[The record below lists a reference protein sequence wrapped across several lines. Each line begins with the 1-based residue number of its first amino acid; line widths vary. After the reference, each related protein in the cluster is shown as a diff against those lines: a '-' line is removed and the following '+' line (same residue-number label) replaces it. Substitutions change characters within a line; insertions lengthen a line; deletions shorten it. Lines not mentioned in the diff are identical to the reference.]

1 MRLFCIR
8 TRKVRGGQIEVP
20 VSEIRVYLVDDHEI
34 VRRGLSAFLDTAVDI
49 AVVGETGDART
60 ALRDLQSLGAQG
72 GVDVLL
78 TDLMMPG
85 LSGFDLLDQVQALEH
100 PPRVIVL
107 SAYSDTDRVR
117 RALDLD
123 AAGYVMKSARP
134 DSIVDAIRAAAAGRQ
149 YVDPEL
155 AIQLAQTAV
164 DPGAQSLTPRERE
177 VVALVAQGRSNL
189 DIARELFISE
199 RTARTHV
206 SHILGKLGFGSR
218 VQLALWA
225 LDGGSSG
232 ER

>member
-1 MRLFCIR
+1 M
-8 TRKVRGGQIEVP
+8 
-20 VSEIRVYLVDDHEI
+20 SEIRVYLVDDHEI
-34 VRRGLSAFLDTAVDI
+34 VRRGLSAFLDTAVGVS
-49 AVVGETGDART
+49 VVGETGDART
-60 ALRDLQSLGAQG
+60 ALRDVQQLAAEG

-78 TDLMMPG
+78 TDLMMPNV
-85 LSGFDLLDQVQALEH
+85 SGFDLLDQVRALDN

-107 SAYSDTDRVR
+107 SAYGDTERVR
-117 RALDLD
+117 RALELD

-134 DSIVDAIRAAAAGRQ
+134 DSIVDAIRAAAEGRQ

-164 DPGAQSLTPRERE
+164 DPTVQSLTPRERE

-189 DIARELFISE
+189 DIARELYISE

-206 SHILGKLGFGSR
+206 SHILGKLGYESR

-225 LDGGSSG
+225 LDGGSST

>member
-1 MRLFCIR
+1 M
-8 TRKVRGGQIEVP
+8 
-20 VSEIRVYLVDDHEI
+20 SEIRVYLVDDHEI
-34 VRRGLSAFLDTAVDI
+34 VRRGLSAFLGTATDVV
-49 AVVGETGDART
+49 VVGETGDARE
-60 ALRDLQSLGAQG
+60 ALRDLHSLGADE

-78 TDLMMPG
+78 TDLMMPT
-85 LSGFDLLDQVQALEH
+85 LSGFDLIQQLTSLPH

-107 SAYSDTDRVR
+107 SAYGDTDRVR
-117 RALDLD
+117 RALELD

-134 DSIVDAIRAAAAGRQ
+134 DSILEAIRAAAQGRQ

-164 DPGAQSLTPRERE
+164 DPEVQALTPRERE
-177 VVALVAQGRSNL
+177 VVALVARGRSNL

-206 SHILGKLGFGSR
+206 SHILGKLGFESR

-225 LDGGSSG
+225 LDGAPG
-232 ER
+232 RDAT